1 MLLNLKKVQK
11 TLQNVYLPIN
21 PQDMKTLKTLKLIFV
36 TLLIVTGISCDN
48 EPNNSD
54 SQGPASI
61 SVRLQD
67 MPGDYENVFV
77 DVMDVMVKYDSD
89 EGENGWQ
96 SLEAI
101 NTGVYDLLE
110 LTGGVDVLLVDNY
123 EIPSGV
129 LKQVRL
135 VLGEENSV
143 VIEGDTL
150 PLSTPSA
157 QQSGLKIHVNQALEP
172 NINYTFLL
180 DFDVDESIVMAGNSG
195 NIILKPRLRA
205 SVEALSGIIIGSVV
219 PADVQT
225 EITAT
230 NGTDTISA
238 FADSDGN
245 FMLVGLPEGSYTVT
259 ITPDTSSELAEQTI
273 ENVEVTV
280 GNTTDLGE
288 IILN

>member
-1 MLLNLKKVQK
+1 
-11 TLQNVYLPIN
+11 
-21 PQDMKTLKTLKLIFV
+21 MKTLKTLKLIFA
-36 TLLIVTGISCDN
+36 TLLIVTFIGCDN
-48 EPNNSD
+48 ESNISE
-54 SQGPASI
+54 QGPSSI

-77 DVMDVMVKYDSD
+77 EIVDVMVKYDSD

-101 NTGVYDLLE
+101 NTGIYDLLE
-110 LTGGVDVLLVDNY
+110 LTGGVDVLLVDDY
-123 EIPSGV
+123 EIPSGE

-135 VLGEENSV
+135 ILGEENSV
-143 VIEGDTL
+143 VIDGETF

-157 QQSGLKIHVNQALEP
+157 QQSGLKIHVNQVLEP

-180 DFDVDESIVMAGNSG
+180 DFDVDESIVIAGNSG

-205 SVEALSGIIIGSVV
+205 SVEALSGIIIGSIV
-219 PADVQT
+219 PIDVQT

-230 NGTDTISA
+230 NGTDTISS
-238 FADSDGN
+238 FANADGN
-245 FMLVGLPEGSYTVT
+245 FMLVGLPEGSYTIT
-259 ITPDTSSELAEQTI
+259 ITPDIDSGLTEQVI
-273 ENVEVTV
+273 ENVDVTV
-280 GNTTDLGE
+280 GNSTDLGE